1 MSIHQRPCDLPTQT
15 AYARLLSI
23 ENHLRSH
30 IGVSF
35 SWKIRVPLAEGKLYS
50 KFTYEI
56 LWIWLL
62 TSIYLGTPKGHNFSL
77 KRKNKLLGS
86 FRVSDWNFGLR
97 VISGYFLI
105 FRLICLNL
113 NLILERNQAQ
123 TREELKNYL
132 VIPMLTVSCSRLV
145 ELDQAI
151 SSIIKNPKSYQTVE
165 RWTCIGGKRH
175 ILQALHRFMTH
186 FISTIC
192 IGFETLGF
200 QAWFG
205 IANLNLWKHRA
216 EFGQRPNIFMNNSG
230 KTSH

>member
-1 MSIHQRPCDLPTQT
+1 M
-15 AYARLLSI
+15 
-23 ENHLRSH
+23 
-30 IGVSF
+30 
-35 SWKIRVPLAEGKLYS
+35 
-50 KFTYEI
+50 
-56 LWIWLL
+56 
-62 TSIYLGTPKGHNFSL
+62 
-77 KRKNKLLGS
+77 
-86 FRVSDWNFGLR
+86 
-97 VISGYFLI
+97 ISGYFLI

-113 NLILERNQAQ
+113 NLNLVGNQVQ

-175 ILQALHRFMTH
+175 ICKLCTGSWRILSPLY
-186 FISTIC
+186 IY

-205 IANLNLWKHRA
+205 IADFSLFFLAVQLLIFHVFWELKPCLSYICLSPCHRIIFEYEVIIWGWKPVRFTQLSANGLLLCASDIAPYPCNMWNWFQYHWTS
-216 EFGQRPNIFMNNSG
+216 IFCAKCLG
-230 KTSH
+230 LFL

>member
-1 MSIHQRPCDLPTQT
+1 
-15 AYARLLSI
+15 
-23 ENHLRSH
+23 
-30 IGVSF
+30 
-35 SWKIRVPLAEGKLYS
+35 
-50 KFTYEI
+50 
-56 LWIWLL
+56 
-62 TSIYLGTPKGHNFSL
+62 
-77 KRKNKLLGS
+77 
-86 FRVSDWNFGLR
+86 

-200 QAWFG
+200 QA
-205 IANLNLWKHRA
+205 
-216 EFGQRPNIFMNNSG
+216 
-230 KTSH
+230 